1 MQNNEFILLSL
12 TKSLRTYWSCITV
25 RAVFCS
31 AVRVRAAYLPAA
43 VSLCGD
49 GGGLLSALHRGSPVW
64 IPRGS
69 TTTSEQNHQL
79 CLYEVFIYLHVHV
92 TGSGRGGVNKGS
104 VLWMGYRLFRRSSI
118 PDVEVLSCWAKE
130 TNDGS
135 MFIWRPQCGCLRWF
149 RFSAFGGAVPL
160 CHKKTQVH

>member
-31 AVRVRAAYLPAA
+31 AVPVRAAYLPAA

-104 VLWMGYRLFRRSSI
+104 VLWMSYGLFRRSSI

-135 MFIWRPQCGCLRWF
+135 MFIWRLQCGCLRWF
-149 RFSAFGGAVPL
+149 RFSAFRGAVPL

>member
-104 VLWMGYRLFRRSSI
+104 VLWMGYGLFRRSSI
-118 PDVEVLSCWAKE
+118 PDVEVQRKL
-130 TNDGS
+130 
-135 MFIWRPQCGCLRWF
+135 MMVRCLYE
-149 RFSAFGGAVPL
+149 GHNVAVSDDSDFLLLEGL
-160 CHKKTQVH
+160 CHFATKKHRYIKIR

>member
-12 TKSLRTYWSCITV
+12 TKSLRMYWSCITV

-31 AVRVRAAYLPAA
+31 EVRVRAAYLPAA

-79 CLYEVFIYLHVHV
+79 CLSEVFIYLHVHV

-104 VLWMGYRLFRRSSI
+104 VLWMGCGLFRRSSI
-118 PDVEVLSCWAKE
+118 PDVEVQRKL
-130 TNDGS
+130 
-135 MFIWRPQCGCLRWF
+135 MMVRCLYE
-149 RFSAFGGAVPL
+149 GHNVAVSDDSDFLLLEGL
-160 CHKKTQVH
+160 CHFATKKHRYIKTR